1 MEGDNERRRSF
12 VNKKTSTVHIFAA
25 NDTSVRSIHGISGN

>member
-12 VNKKTSTVHIFAA
+12 VNKNSTVHIFAA

>member
-1 MEGDNERRRSF
+1 MEGE
-12 VNKKTSTVHIFAA
+12 KKKEFCKQKNSTVHIFAA

>member
-1 MEGDNERRRSF
+1 MEGENERRRSF
-12 VNKKTSTVHIFAA
+12 VNKKQAPYIFLAA